1 MTKQFQHAATPEELP
16 EDDYLSLDEVFT
28 LHNQLVDQANKLVEN
43 AIRAM
48 DELTEEE
55 EYATDEVD
63 IANSLSSRELMTRF
77 AGREQK
83 MLRKIRYVLNR
94 MNKGEYGVC
103 EECGSEIG
111 YRRLEARSV
120 ATLCINCKTT
130 QERLE
135 TANRRW

>member
-1 MTKQFQHAATPEELP
+1 MTKQFQHASNPEELQ
-16 EDDYLSLDEVFT
+16 EDDYLSQKEIFH
-28 LHNQLVDQANKLVEN
+28 LHNQLIDQANQLVEN

-55 EYATDEVD
+55 EYVTDEVD

-83 MLRKIRYVLNR
+83 MLKKIRYVLNR
-94 MNKGEYGVC
+94 MSKGEYGVC
-103 EECGSEIG
+103 EECGNAIG
-111 YRRLEARSV
+111 YRRLEVRSV

-130 QERLE
+130 QEQLE
-135 TANRRW
+135 SANRRW